1 MTAKNPSEI
10 VPTRARSLGSGGD
23 GVSVLT
29 TRRSSIYRA
38 MTWRIIVLPDRH
50 IDVARL
56 LISDDRSGDHAT
68 G

>member
-1 MTAKNPSEI
+1 MTTKNPPEI
-10 VPTRARSLGSGGD
+10 VTTRARRLSSGGD

-38 MTWRIIVLPDRH
+38 MTWRIIVLPDWH
-50 IDVARL
+50 IDVSRL

>member
-1 MTAKNPSEI
+1 MTTKNPSEI
-10 VPTRARSLGSGGD
+10 VTTRARLSSGGD

-29 TRRSSIYRA
+29 TRPSSIYRA
-38 MTWRIIVLPDRH
+38 MTWRIIVLPDWH

>member
-1 MTAKNPSEI
+1 MTTKNSPE
-10 VPTRARSLGSGGD
+10 VVTTRARRLSSGGD

-38 MTWRIIVLPDRH
+38 MTWRIIVLPDWH
-50 IDVARL
+50 IARL